1 MSAVS
6 RLDTSMTPPDVD
18 LVVFDLGGTTVQD
31 RGDVPAAFTA
41 ALETHRLSVGDDELS
56 RLRGRSK
63 REAIARL
70 VMAQHADDAPDA
82 VQAQVDAVHAT
93 FLESLTER
101 FDRRGVQ
108 PVTGAEESMRWLGAR
123 AIKIALTTGFE
134 RTIAATILGHLGW
147 APPLFDALVCA
158 DEVAVGRPAPFL
170 LFRAMERVR
179 AVRARKVMAVG
190 DTEAD
195 LLAAANA
202 GVGYSV
208 GVLTGAHG
216 RARLASRPH
225 TVILDSVA
233 DLPSLWDAP

>member
-1 MSAVS
+1 MSSV
-6 RLDTSMTPPDVD
+6 DVD
-18 LVVFDLGGTTVQD
+18 LVAFDLGGTTVQD

-41 ALETHRLSVGDDELS
+41 ALDVHGLRVRDDALS

-63 REAIARL
+63 REALARL
-70 VMAQHADDAPDA
+70 VMTHDAEAAPDA
-82 VQAQVDAVHAT
+82 ITARVEAIHTT
-93 FLESLTER
+93 FVEMLIDR
-101 FDRRGVQ
+101 FDREGVH
-108 PVTGAEESMRWLGAR
+108 PVAGAAETLRWLGAR

-134 RTIAATILGHLGW
+134 RPVAQAILDRLHW

-170 LFRAMERVR
+170 LFRAMERTR

-202 GVGYSV
+202 GVGYGV
-208 GVLTGAHG
+208 GVVTGAHS
-216 RARLASRPH
+216 RDRLASRPH

-233 DLPSLWDAP
+233 DLPGLWTRDAGPAR